1 MAVRWGEFALAAP
14 EMAARGRAIMY
25 FAGIG
30 LGYLATVRADGGPR
44 VHPFCPIQWED
55 GLYGL
60 IVPGPKQRDLL
71 RDRRVAIHTMGMPD
85 RDDEFS
91 LKATA
96 RRLDDAA
103 TLAGVEAAF
112 HAAGGRSADHMLFE
126 FEIERALLVT
136 YGPRGESTAPRH
148 ERWRAPAAG

>member
-91 LKATA
+91 LKARA

-112 HAAGGRSADHMLFE
+112 HAAGGRSADHTLFE

-136 YGPRGESTAPRH
+136 YGPRGESMAPRH